1 MQVRL
6 FRKEDLDRVL
16 EISVK
21 YASFDSVTRE
31 SDLKRAARFPRGFW
45 VAENDAKVIGFVYGG
60 MKAVPEAVLE
70 RWGAKKVGYVELM
83 AVVPEWRRRGVGKA
97 LLDRLLEEFRK
108 QRVDMVLLDCPAEA
122 TQAAKLY
129 TAAGFE
135 TRFRGMKKRL

>member
-1 MQVRL
+1 MRVRL

-21 YASFDSVTRE
+21 YASFDSFARE

-45 VAENDAKVIGFVYGG
+45 VAENDAEVIGFVYGG
-60 MKAVPEAVLE
+60 MKAVPEEVLE

-97 LLDRLLEEFRK
+97 LLDRILEEFKR
-108 QRVDMVLLDCPAEA
+108 QGVDMVFLDCPAEA
-122 TQAAKLY
+122 TQAARFY
-129 TAAGFE
+129 AAAGFE